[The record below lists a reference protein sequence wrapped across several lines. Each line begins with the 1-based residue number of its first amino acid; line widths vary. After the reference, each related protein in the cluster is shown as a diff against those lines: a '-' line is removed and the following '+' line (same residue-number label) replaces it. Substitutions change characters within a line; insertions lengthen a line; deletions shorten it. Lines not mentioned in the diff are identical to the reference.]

1 MPPKPPHKP
10 PLTHFLCLPL
20 VTPASRAQFLTSLHR
35 FSNDVSAHLSPST
48 SADSTPAMPEHDGG
62 GVKIPTSATSSE
74 TTNPAGSMHAKL
86 GRAIRPLGTLHLTLG
101 VMSLPD
107 QAGVD
112 RAVELLRSIDL
123 REMLRGAAQ
132 PHAAHDP
139 LPDASAPMED
149 PQPLS

>member
-1 MPPKPPHKP
+1 
-10 PLTHFLCLPL
+10 
-20 VTPASRAQFLTSLHR
+20 
-35 FSNDVSAHLSPST
+35 
-48 SADSTPAMPEHDGG
+48 MPEHGG
-62 GVKIPTSATSSE
+62 RGVKIPTSATSSE

-101 VMSLPD
+101 VMNLPD

-132 PHAAHDP
+132 PHAAHDT
-139 LPDASAPMED
+139 LPDPSVPVED
-149 PQPLS
+149 PQPLSVALTSLATMQSPAKTTLLYTRPVDKTNRLYPF